1 MIHEILLSIIGAAF
15 VYASCYQE
23 TMRHAKRT
31 GSRKESSKPPAEVLA
46 MPIGGSR
53 CKPPKINT
61 Y

>member
-31 GSRKESSKPPAEVLA
+31 GSRKASSKPPAKVLPMPTRKEVRNH
-46 MPIGGSR
+46 G
-53 CKPPKINT
+53 
-61 Y
+61 